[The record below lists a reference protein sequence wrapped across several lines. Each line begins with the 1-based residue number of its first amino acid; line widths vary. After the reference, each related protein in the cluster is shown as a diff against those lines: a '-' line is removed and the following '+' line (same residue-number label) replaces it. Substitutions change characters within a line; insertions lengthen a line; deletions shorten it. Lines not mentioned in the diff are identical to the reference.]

1 MSAFGAALSTMGAG
15 LFQMG
20 PQMAQDRISA
30 IEAQAEEAKQ
40 ARAEMFKLT
49 AMAMDQY
56 TNQIQIAQNQEKIDL
71 LRNEDARKQAD
82 FETSQAAA
90 KAGTWEWK
98 EIENRFTTQNQ
109 LTGEIESVQ
118 GPSTYGWVNSTTLD
132 FVPHTPGQ
140 TSPDGQSAP
149 VETGGTIDIPE
160 SFGSRKEVKDWLRS
174 KLSEEDRVHLD
185 HYVDL
190 GINDGRFKIRGK
202 STSGNESKTATTAN
216 KRFIEEAV
224 TPELAAAGAAVNDE
238 RVAQANVTGGLGAF
252 AEQAKATNAAM
263 VAEQNAAAPTV
274 TGADAGLITAPLT
287 GQSPAYGQ
295 AEVAGQVMGQPTAS
309 VTAPIMR
316 GSQPTDSATTSEPV
330 VSSVIGAGDVPTQKE
345 VYEYDAEESAAFIDE
360 LIAGMQAAN
369 IPKETILEELKKIMT
384 GLSRDAAGANSVF
397 ADVLARKYTA
407 LLVPPSGS

>member
-20 PQMAQDRISA
+20 PQMANDRISA

-40 ARAEMFKLT
+40 ARAEMFKVT

-56 TNQIQIAQNQEKIDL
+56 TNQIQIAQNQAKIDL
-71 LRNEDARKQAD
+71 LRNEDTRKQAN

-98 EIENRFTTQNQ
+98 EIKNRTTTQNQ
-109 LTGEIESVQ
+109 ITGEVESVETQ
-118 GPSTYGWVNSTTLD
+118 PTYGWQNSVTME
-132 FVPHTPGQ
+132 FVPYNPGQ
-140 TSPDGQSAP
+140 TSPDGQAAP

-174 KLSEEDRVHLD
+174 RLSEEDIVHLD

-202 STSGNESKTATTAN
+202 STSGNESKTVRTAN
-216 KRFIEEAV
+216 AVDGAGINEPGGPIMPFGIDVSNEE
-224 TPELAAAGAAVNDE
+224 PEQQVETDQTQSVVDPIAL
-238 RVAQANVTGGLGAF
+238 
-252 AEQAKATNAAM
+252 
-263 VAEQNAAAPTV
+263 P
-274 TGADAGLITAPLT
+274 ADAISDQLKNQSLIGNNAGLITAPLT

-295 AEVAGQVMGQPTAS
+295 AEVADQVIGQPI
-309 VTAPIMR
+309 VTTP
-316 GSQPTDSATTSEPV
+316 EP
-330 VSSVIGAGDVPTQKE
+330 AADDQKE

-360 LIAGMQAAN
+360 LIAGMRAAN
-369 IPKETILEELKKIMT
+369 IPEQEILEELKKIMT
-384 GLSRDAAGANSVF
+384 GLANDAAAANSVF
-397 ADVLARKYTA
+397 ADVLARKYTE
-407 LLVPPSGS
+407 LVVPPSGA

>member
-20 PQMAQDRISA
+20 PQMAQDQISA

-40 ARAEMFKLT
+40 ARAEMFKVT

-56 TNQIQIAQNQEKIDL
+56 TNQIQIDQNQAKIDL

-140 TSPDGQSAP
+140 TSPDGKAAP

-185 HYVDL
+185 RYVDM

-202 STSGNESKTATTAN
+202 STSGNESKTVTTAN

-224 TPELAAAGAAVNDE
+224 TPELAAAGAAVDDE

-252 AEQAKATNAAM
+252 TEQAMATNAAM